1 MTPPLSNPSA
11 PPKLELARSNNPLIG
26 PRIRTPLQIAS
37 EAANRLPVDRI
48 TASVLR
54 DITDAMGT
62 ADDPVPDLVSGALR
76 GASTRAEMER
86 IAKRRLIED
95 AAGELALEPERVMVA
110 YRLTRE
116 MAVCMGLVSPDQTLL
131 EVLQQTSFTGA
142 DGNVRYMDK
151 WTVPQQPDPR
161 KISRYC
167 EDASWRPDTALD
179 NIAASARMLADRH
192 CLSDQVFDIHSQQ
205 WVTEVYRGLPL
216 MPPPPP
222 KDPDETAEGDRDPLL
237 SLWLEA
243 AQVIADRLSLEEGTR
258 SMPTLGLRGMRDL
271 LSPDKVRD
279 LFPSRLKIA
288 VFETLVVEE
297 TLRLLSDAG
306 QAKTRRHLR
315 DKYGFLAHESNSL
328 IKCAKYKARQQTIG
342 DLDEDRALM
351 ILRLEGLIDRARE
364 SCDLRN
370 ELGGLK
376 ALAVVLGLAK
386 VEADNGLSDFV
397 QTVRKVNS
405 TSTPTIVQG

>member
-1 MTPPLSNPSA
+1 MTPQ
-11 PPKLELARSNNPLIG
+11 PPPGQLARSNNPLIQSG
-26 PRIRTPLQIAS
+26 RFRTPLQIAS
-37 EAANRLPVDRI
+37 ETTSRLPVDRI
-48 TASVLR
+48 TVSVLR

-86 IAKRRLIED
+86 IAKRRMIED

-131 EVLQQTSFTGA
+131 EALKQTGFTGA
-142 DGNVRYMDK
+142 DGNVRYMDM
-151 WTVPQQPDPR
+151 WAIPQQGDQR

-167 EDASWRPDTALD
+167 EDASWRPDTAIENVL
-179 NIAASARMLADRH
+179 ASARMLADHH
-192 CLSDQVFDIHSQQ
+192 CPSDQVFDIHSQQ
-205 WVTEVYRGLPL
+205 WITEVYRGLPL
-216 MPPPPP
+216 MPPPPL
-222 KDPDETAEGDRDPLL
+222 KDPGDDGDPLL
-237 SLWLEA
+237 DLWLEA
-243 AQVIADRLSLEEGTR
+243 AAAVADRLGLEDGTPA
-258 SMPTLGLRGMRDL
+258 MPSLGLRGMRDL
-271 LSPDKVRD
+271 LSPEKVRD
-279 LFPSRLKIA
+279 LYPSRLKIA
-288 VFETLVVEE
+288 VFETLLVEE
-297 TLRLLSDAG
+297 TLRKLSDAG
-306 QAKTRRHLR
+306 QAKTRRYLR
-315 DKYGFLAHESNSL
+315 DKYGLLAHESNSL
-328 IKCAKYKARQQTIG
+328 LKCAKYKARQQVIG